1 MEMSEVTERLQAARA
16 IAWAELVPAFDY
28 ALVLAEEAE
37 HLADQRS
44 NEWASNVPVAYPPLV
59 KRLADSA

>member
-1 MEMSEVTERLQAARA
+1 MSKVTDKLQAARA
-16 IAWAELVPAFDY
+16 VAWAKLVPAFDY

-37 HLADQRS
+37 HLAEQRS
-44 NEWASNVPVAYPPLV
+44 NEWASNIPVAYPPLV